1 MREIKFRVF
10 SYLTKEFLKH
20 DSKIWEDSEHKFSGL
35 EFLGGDEIYI
45 TYYTNIF
52 RSEYES
58 FSFPLK
64 KSEYAV
70 SQFTGLKDCKGNE
83 IFEGDIVANICDG
96 EILMVGDIQ
105 FGCGVFGVEWVDC
118 KKNKS
123 MVGSWG
129 QKHNLRRLDDD
140 IIEKN
145 KIEVI
150 GNIYETPKLLK
161 TKIGSTPYSLVK
173 GDEEKW
179 QNAIRKEYAKN
190 KQLEL
195 RAWHKDLKLMEKVEK
210 LYLNFGSC
218 RTENYNE
225 NIKNFVLMRFT
236 GLYDCNG
243 TKIYEGDIVE
253 SGTKYNHSNFEVRFV
268 ASRNESG
275 FCNDE
280 LGCFIGFDDISQDFK
295 EECKVIGN
303 VFQHPELLER

>member
-10 SYLTKEFLKH
+10 SFLTKKFLKH
-20 DSKIWEDSEHKFSGL
+20 DNKIWEDSEAKFSGL

-45 TYYTNIF
+45 TYYNNIF

-70 SQFTGLKDCKGNE
+70 SQYTGLKDKRKVE
-83 IFEGDIVANICDG
+83 IYEGDILKR
-96 EILMVGDIQ
+96 EIYEGHPEYYEVVFDA
-105 FGCGVFGVEWVDC
+105 GCFKRKPLDKETFENHGLFNLVEQNC
-118 KKNKS
+118 KENYEI
-123 MVGSWG
+123 V
-129 QKHNLRRLDDD
+129 
-140 IIEKN
+140 
-145 KIEVI
+145 
-150 GNIYETPKLLK
+150 GNIYEKS
-161 TKIGSTPYSLVK
+161 KITSALCIEPYSLVK
-173 GDEEKW
+173 ECEEKW